1 MMPVSQLIEKVKSHP
16 RAHEMGMIATHLGI
30 VRKTSL
36 KGGEVSAIEIE
47 FDHSAIDRIV
57 NEAKGNQGIIE
68 ILVETNPGRLTVGDE
83 IMAVVVGGD
92 TRDHVFPTL
101 ISVVDRIKREASRK
115 KELA

>member
-1 MMPVSQLIEKVKSHP
+1 MSISQLIESMKAHP
-16 RAHEMGMIATHLGI
+16 RAHEMGMIASHLGI

-47 FDHSAIDRIV
+47 FDQGAIKKIV
-57 NEAKGNQGIIE
+57 SEAKGNQGIIE
-68 ILVETNPGRLTVGDE
+68 ILVETHPGRLSVGDE

-101 ISVVDRIKREASRK
+101 ISVVDRIKQEASRK